1 MKSHLLSLFAA
12 FIAVLLYSNTVSA
25 ETATDKISIED
36 FWVVKGEQ
44 VAIGLQV
51 TNASLYTAFQCD
63 LFLPEGLALTKN
75 EQGEPIMNLCG
86 NNAQSHI
93 IESNT
98 LANGG
103 IRIVVMSMS
112 NVAFTPEDAIAQI
125 TIDVSSDAVG
135 QKIIKTENARLVSVG
150 DRTELDVS
158 DTQSTANVVEQ
169 RTTITAK
176 NSTREYGNANPVFE
190 YTIEG
195 PALDGEPEVICEAN
209 ATSPVGD
216 YDIVIKQGS
225 IKNTCLIFVN
235 ATLTI
240 TKAPLAV
247 MAGTYT
253 KKQGEENP
261 EFTLTYEGFKNDETE
276 DVLITKPTATTTAT
290 KESTPGEYVVT
301 VSGGDAKNY
310 ELSYTNGKL
319 IVTDADAVIVK
330 AKSYSRE
337 YGDDNPAFEYE
348 VSGTELDGMPEITCE
363 ATASSPVG
371 TYPIVVKK
379 GSVTNYNVTYVEG
392 TLTITKAPLT
402 VKVEDVTREQYL
414 ENPEFVITYSGWKV
428 SDDESVLT
436 KKPTVTTEATK
447 DSPIGEYAIVVSG
460 GEARNYEL
468 NYQNGVL
475 TIIESTGIAEI
486 SVISPADVYTL
497 QGHKVRTKVTTL
509 EGLPKGVYVINGK
522 KVVVK

>member
-1 MKSHLLSLFAA
+1 
-12 FIAVLLYSNTVSA
+12 
-25 ETATDKISIED
+25 
-36 FWVVKGEQ
+36 
-44 VAIGLQV
+44 
-51 TNASLYTAFQCD
+51 
-63 LFLPEGLALTKN
+63 
-75 EQGEPIMNLCG
+75 MNLCG

-150 DRTELDVS
+150 NRTELDVS

-247 MAGTYT
+247 MSGTYT
-253 KKQGEENP
+253 KKQGEDNP

-319 IVTDADAVIVK
+319 IVMDADAVVIT

-337 YGDDNPAFEYE
+337 YGEDNPTFEFTSE
-348 VSGTELDGMPEITCE
+348 GAALDGTPEITCE
-363 ATASSPVG
+363 ATATSPVG
-371 TYPIVVKK
+371 TYPIVIKK
-379 GSVTNYNVTYVEG
+379 GTVTNYNVTYVNG
-392 TLTITKAPLT
+392 KLTIGKAPLM
-402 VKVEDVTREQYL
+402 
-414 ENPEFVITYSGWKV
+414 ITARDYTIKQG
-428 SDDESVLT
+428 DPLPTFEADYAGFRNDETTEVLT
-436 KKPTVTTEATK
+436 KSPVIATVAT
-447 DSPIGEYAIVVSG
+447 
-460 GEARNYEL
+460 
-468 NYQNGVL
+468 
-475 TIIESTGIAEI
+475 ST
-486 SVISPADVYTL
+486 
-497 QGHKVRTKVTTL
+497 
-509 EGLPKGVYVINGK
+509 PKA
-522 KVVVK
+522 